1 MAATAI
7 TALVLLPDVVS
18 IDYPDA
24 SLTLIATNAAGFVIN
39 GLNNET
45 RNVLFS
51 ALDSGSASV
60 VTINAGVNPPAMR
73 GGLGPLT
80 ITLAADDV
88 KHVALEAA
96 RFMQADGTITG
107 TVDTDATASVGAK
120 IIPRGV

>member
-1 MAATAI
+1 MAATAV
-7 TALVLLPDVVS
+7 TALVLVLDVPS

-24 SLTLIATNAAGFVIN
+24 SLTSIATNAAGFVIN
-39 GLNNET
+39 GLDNET

-60 VTINAGVNPPAMR
+60 VTIDAGVNPPAMR
-73 GGLGPLT
+73 AGLGALT

-88 KHVALEAA
+88 KHVVLEAA

-107 TVDTDATASVGAK
+107 TVDADATASIGAK
-120 IIPRGV
+120 IIPRSV